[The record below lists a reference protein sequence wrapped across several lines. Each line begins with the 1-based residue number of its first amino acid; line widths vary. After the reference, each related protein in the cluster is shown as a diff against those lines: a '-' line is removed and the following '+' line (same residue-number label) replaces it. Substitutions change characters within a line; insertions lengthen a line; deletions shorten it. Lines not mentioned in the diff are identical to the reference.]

1 MAVSKG
7 AQSVNASGV
16 NAAARL
22 DRLPMTSFQRNMFII
37 VALAWLFDS
46 IDLGMMTFLLAPV
59 REYFGLTAANSG
71 IVASASFVG
80 MFIGAAL
87 AGMLGDKFGRK
98 IIFQWSIIIWSVGS
112 IICALSP
119 NVAFFIV
126 LRFVIGFGM
135 GAEYPIAQSM
145 LSELVPSSHRGRYL
159 ALLEGFWPIGF
170 ICAGILAWVILP
182 IGGWRWVLVAEG
194 IPGLYLLWV
203 RRKLPES
210 ARWYE
215 IKGRYNEAEA
225 IVSMFETRVQ
235 ELTGK
240 PLPPVNPNVEAVS
253 SEKMGFFDSFRML
266 WKGMYIKRTLMVW
279 VLWFF
284 YLFGYYGI
292 TTWVSA
298 LMVDKGYSITS
309 STAYTILI
317 SLGAI
322 PGFALAAYLV
332 DKWGRKP
339 TLVTYIAGAAVTA
352 YFYGS
357 TVEFNAMIA
366 WGLAMQFF
374 LFGTWSCLY
383 AYTPELYPT
392 RARATGCG
400 FASAIGRLGSLLAPT
415 IAGILMGVSSTLN
428 VFSLGVIAFI
438 VAILGVLILGP
449 ETKGMSLEEISH

>member
-1 MAVSKG
+1 MACNTQG
-7 AQSVNASGV
+7 INAS
-16 NAAARL
+16 ARL

-37 VALAWLFDS
+37 IALAWLFDS

-59 REYFGLTAANSG
+59 REHFGLTAASSG
-71 IVASASFVG
+71 FVASASFIG

-87 AGMLGDKFGRK
+87 AGMMGDKFGRK
-98 IIFQWSIIIWSVGS
+98 IIFQWSIIIWSLGS
-112 IICALSP
+112 IICAFSP
-119 NVAFFIV
+119 NVTFFVI

-182 IGGWRWVLVAEG
+182 IGGWRWVLLAEG
-194 IPGLYLLWV
+194 IPGIFLLWV

-215 IKGRYNEAEA
+215 IKGRHEEAEA
-225 IVSMFETRVQ
+225 VVSMFETKVQ
-235 ELTGK
+235 EITGE
-240 PLPPVNPNVEAVS
+240 PLPPVTPDIEEAVS
-253 SEKMGFFDSFRML
+253 SEKRGLFDSFHEL
-266 WKGMYIKRTLMVW
+266 WQGMYIKRTVMVW
-279 VLWFF
+279 LLWFF

-309 STAYTILI
+309 STAYTIII

-339 TLVTYIAGAAVTA
+339 TLITYIAGAAVTA

-357 TVEFNAMIA
+357 TVEFSTMIA

-392 RARATGCG
+392 RSRATGCG

-415 IAGILMGVSSTLN
+415 IAGILMGVSSSLN
-428 VFSLGVIAFI
+428 VYTLGIMAFI
-438 VAILGVLILGP
+438 VAILSVLILGP
-449 ETKGMSLEEISH
+449 ETKGMTLEEISK

>member
-1 MAVSKG
+1 VALS
-7 AQSVNASGV
+7 AQGVNAS
-16 NAAARL
+16 ARL
-22 DRLPMTSFQRNMFII
+22 DRLPMTAFQRNMFII
-37 VALAWLFDS
+37 IALAWLFDS

-59 REYFGLTAANSG
+59 REYFGLTTATAG
-71 IVASASFVG
+71 FVASASFIG
-80 MFIGAAL
+80 MFVGAAL
-87 AGMLGDKFGRK
+87 AGMMGDRFGRK

-112 IICALSP
+112 IVCALSP
-119 NVAFFIV
+119 NVTFFVI
-126 LRFVIGFGM
+126 LRFIIGFGM

-145 LSELVPSSHRGRYL
+145 LSELIPSSHRGRYL
-159 ALLEGFWPIGF
+159 ALLEGFWPLGF
-170 ICAGILAWVILP
+170 ITAGILAWVILP

-194 IPGLYLLWV
+194 IPGLFVLWV

-215 IKGRYNEAEA
+215 TKGRYEEADA
-225 IVSMFETRVQ
+225 VVTMFETKVK
-235 ELTGK
+235 EITGK
-240 PLPPVNPNVEAVS
+240 PLPPINPDLEAVS
-253 SEKMGFFDSFRML
+253 SEKMSFFDSFRML
-266 WKGMYIKRTLMVW
+266 WQGMYIKRTIMVW
-279 VLWFF
+279 LLWFF

-309 STAYTILI
+309 STGYTILI

-322 PGFALAAYLV
+322 PGFILAAFLV
-332 DKWGRKP
+332 DRWGRKP
-339 TLVTYIAGAAVTA
+339 TLITYVAGSAITA

-357 TVEFNAMIA
+357 TVAFSAMIA

-374 LFGTWSCLY
+374 LFGVWSCLY

-415 IAGILMGVSSTLN
+415 IAGILMGISSTLN
-428 VFSLGVIAFI
+428 VFNLGVIAFI
-438 VAILGVLILGP
+438 VAILSVLILGP
-449 ETKGMSLEEISH
+449 ETKGLSLEEISH